1 MVPDS
6 LLALAEDVVEAYRKR
21 GWRMAVAECTTG
33 GLFSAVMTTIPGV
46 SAVFDRGFV
55 VYSNEAKTEILKVEQ
70 DLMIQHGAVS
80 QEVVQALA
88 QGILTQTQVD
98 WAIAETGIAGPQGGT
113 PEKPVG
119 TTYLALTHGSG
130 KIETRTFIFKGD
142 RRSIRVQI
150 VSAMLD
156 WILELSTK
164 SD

>member
-6 LLALAEDVVEAYRKR
+6 LLALAEDVVEAYRKK
-21 GWRMAVAECTTG
+21 GWRIATAECTTG

-46 SAVFDRGFV
+46 SAGFDRGFI
-55 VYSNEAKTEILKVEQ
+55 VYSNESKTEVLKVKQ

-80 QEVVQALA
+80 QEVVVALA
-88 QGILTQTQVD
+88 QGVLTQTQVD
-98 WAIAETGIAGPQGGT
+98 WAIAETGIAGPNGGT
-113 PEKPVG
+113 ASKPVG
-119 TTYLALTHGSG
+119 TAYLALIHKSG
-130 KIETRTFIFKGD
+130 KVETRTFTFKGD

-156 WILELSTK
+156 WMLELSTE

>member
-21 GWRMAVAECTTG
+21 GWRMAAAECTTG

-55 VYSNEAKTEILKVEQ
+55 VYSNESKTEVLKVKQ
-70 DLMIQHGAVS
+70 DLMIQYGAVS
-80 QEVVQALA
+80 QEVVRALA
-88 QGILTQTQVD
+88 QGVLTQTQVN
-98 WAIAETGIAGPQGGT
+98 WAIAETGIAGPNGGT

-119 TTYLALTHGSG
+119 TTYLALIHRSG
-130 KIETRTFIFKGD
+130 KIQTRTFTFKGD

-150 VSAMLD
+150 VSAMLE
-156 WILELSTK
+156 WMLELSIETN
-164 SD
+164 